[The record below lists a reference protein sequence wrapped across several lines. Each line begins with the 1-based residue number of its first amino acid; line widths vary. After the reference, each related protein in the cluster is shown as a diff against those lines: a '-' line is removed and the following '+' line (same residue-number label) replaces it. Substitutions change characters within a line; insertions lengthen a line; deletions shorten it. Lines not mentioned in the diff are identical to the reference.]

1 MDDCQTYTSL
11 YLDDLYEMLISP
23 IGEVVCAGVAQR
35 RRKKKKKKKEIAHTA
50 VLCTNGG

>member
-35 RRKKKKKKKEIAHTA
+35 RRKKKKKKGN
-50 VLCTNGG
+50 CTHSSPLY